1 MRVIVKIKWFRLTGQ
16 LVEWER
22 MEVERLTKIQKP
34 ELEAGTKKLELE
46 TETRG
51 WNQKQNVQQKLELES
66 KTRGQNW
73 ELELED
79 GTRSFVPE
87 TLEIKI
93 SCVERKVICQKR
105 MILK

>member
-1 MRVIVKIKWFRLTGQ
+1 MRVIVKIKWFCLTGR

-22 MEVERLTKIQKP
+22 MQWRWRGGQKIQKP

-79 GTRSFVPE
+79 GTGGFVPE

-93 SCVERKVICQKR
+93 SCVEMKVICQKR
-105 MILK
+105 E

>member
-1 MRVIVKIKWFRLTGQ
+1 
-16 LVEWER
+16 

-79 GTRSFVPE
+79 GSGGLF
-87 TLEIKI
+87 
-93 SCVERKVICQKR
+93 
-105 MILK
+105 LKPWR